1 MEDDAL
7 ATNDHALSPAKQIA
21 PPIPGAVG
29 DNYPGYYIAHFG
41 YQYDVEE
48 LMSPGERK
56 LKAQLTRISDEE
68 LTGMLQDTSKY
79 NPLEQVH
86 LAHACLRLQRTRD
99 AMDLLERVLEH
110 TPYHA
115 GVAYDEVCGTLA
127 QLALSLDDRACAERS
142 IRRGQDMFGA
152 EWDRAPWWGGVLA
165 WTAQIPGEAVELWV
179 KYITHKDRVDPE
191 RAYDVAAWLVRGEQ
205 WDEAHKEA
213 ARDFLERSERA
224 ATAQG
229 MRAVLVD
236 IELLRQRLR

>member
-7 ATNDHALSPAKQIA
+7 TPYDSPLSHTTQ
-21 PPIPGAVG
+21 PIPGAVG

-48 LMSPGERK
+48 LMSPGERA
-56 LKAQLTRISDEE
+56 LKAQLTRIGDDE
-68 LTGMLQDTSKY
+68 LTHMLQDTSMH
-79 NPLEQVH
+79 NPLEWMH
-86 LAHACLRLQRTRD
+86 MAHACIRLQRTRD
-99 AMDLLERVLEH
+99 AMELLERVLGH

-127 QLALSLDDRACAERS
+127 QLALDLDDRACAERS
-142 IRRGQDMFGA
+142 ITRGQEMFGDQ
-152 EWDRAPWWGGVLA
+152 WDRAPWWGGVLA
-165 WTAQIPGEAVELWV
+165 WSAQIPGEAMELWV
-179 KYITHKDRVDPE
+179 KYVTREDRVDPE

-213 ARDFLERSERA
+213 ACDFLERSEQA
-224 ATAQG
+224 ADAQG